1 MIGMAVL
8 VGQTRFED
16 KTIDESTQGVV
27 LQGLFFSVEKL
38 LAGLK
43 GNDQLQSVVSEEVRK
58 LEALQDILS
67 QHKHLDGKSPPKW
80 PSAETPPTRTN
91 LQKISALL

>member
-67 QHKHLDGKSPPKW
+67 
-80 PSAETPPTRTN
+80 
-91 LQKISALL
+91 